1 MVLELLRDIDVRV
14 PLRTMIRREFDDD
27 SVFLEE
33 MVVPT
38 RDTRIDLAVVNGSF
52 HGFEIK
58 SDVDTLRRL
67 PSQRDSYNAL
77 FDQITLVV
85 ASRHVKRALAIIPEW
100 WGVAIANRLDRHV
113 DIEWSRL
120 PSENPSTNPDTVV
133 RLLWRNEVERII
145 LDVGLCSTTSK
156 YYVYELISLLTAN
169 VSPDFL
175 RSAVRSALKARYGVG
190 GRRASCDD

>member
-1 MVLELLRDIDVRV
+1 MILEPLRDIDVRV

-33 MVVPT
+33 MVVPM

-67 PSQRDSYNAL
+67 PLQRDSYNAL

-85 ASRHVKRALAIIPEW
+85 VSRHVKKALTIIPEW

-133 RLLWRNEVERII
+133 RLLWRDEVERII

-156 YYVYELISLLTAN
+156 YYVYELTSLLTAN
-169 VSPDFL
+169 VSADFL
-175 RSAVRSALKARYGVG
+175 RSAVRSALKRRYGVG
-190 GRRASCDD
+190 GRRMSCDD